1 MKKII
6 ALLFVVGVV
15 LLVMNRYRV
24 YVRDPIGGLYR
35 GGVKEDGAQVYI
47 NYANDVLIENDNTP
61 SYIEVVQHGDHAG
74 VPKQIQCVHWVAC
87 LLDVDQATLLPG
99 SKVRTEV
106 MNGKMVEFRDSRG
119 EADAMLR

>member
-47 NYANDVLIENDNTP
+47 NYANDVLIENDNPP

-87 LLDVDQATLLPG
+87 LLDADQAALLPG
-99 SKVRTEV
+99 SKVRIEV